1 MQRKQLA
8 EYLLIV
14 FDVVLQ
20 DDPVGLV
27 GFVPQQ
33 SHAVLTGVL
42 LADR

>member
-1 MQRKQLA
+1 MQQLV
-8 EYLLIV
+8 EYLLVV

-20 DDPVGLV
+20 DYSVGLV